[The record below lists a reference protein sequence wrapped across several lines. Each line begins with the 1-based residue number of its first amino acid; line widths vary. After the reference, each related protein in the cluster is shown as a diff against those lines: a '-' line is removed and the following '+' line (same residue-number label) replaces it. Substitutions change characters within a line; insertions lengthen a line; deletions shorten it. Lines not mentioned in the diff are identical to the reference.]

1 MKPRQLEEFLYK
13 CILAKQPI
21 LVVSA
26 PGMGKTDIITT
37 VAEKA
42 KADLIISHPATSS
55 PIDFMGLPLPTGKGD
70 ADFVPIGDL
79 KKLVTAK
86 RLTVFFMDDIGHA
99 PVAVQAAAMQLFRAG
114 RIGQHVVSKHV
125 VIFAATNA
133 AEHRAGIH
141 QMIEPMKSRFK
152 SIVTLENDV
161 DEWVQWAI
169 PAGVPPVLVAF
180 IMWKRN
186 MLCDFQPKPGLEN
199 SPTPRTVE
207 NVGDML
213 KIGIPAGLEYEVIAG
228 TIGEGFATE
237 FVGFLQVQSQLPSI
251 EQALNDPHSIH
262 IANDRPDLIYAL
274 VTSAADA
281 VKPLQMENF
290 VKLVNKFDKPIEV
303 LGMLILRG
311 RGTRFQETP
320 AFVDWAVKN
329 NEYLF

>member
-1 MKPRQLEEFLYK
+1 MKPRQLEELLYK
-13 CILAKQPI
+13 CILAKQSI

-26 PGMGKTDIITT
+26 PGMGKTDIVTAA
-37 VAEKA
+37 AERA

-99 PVAVQAAAMQLFRAG
+99 PTAVQAAAMQLFRAG

-125 VIFAATNA
+125 VILAATNA

-152 SIVTLENDV
+152 SIVKLENDV

-169 PAGVPPVLVAF
+169 PAGVPTVLIAF

-186 MLCDFQPKPGLEN
+186 MLCDFQPKPGFEN

-213 KIGIPAGLEYEVIAG
+213 KTGIPAGCEYEVIAG

-237 FVGFLQVQSQLPSI
+237 FVGFLQIQSQLPSI
-251 EQALNDPHSIH
+251 EQALNDPGSIS

-281 VKPLQMENF
+281 VNPLQMENF
-290 VKLVNKFDKPIEV
+290 VKLVSKFDKPIEV

-311 RGTRFQETP
+311 RGSRFQETP
-320 AFVDWAVKN
+320 AFVEWATRN
-329 NEYLF
+329 NDYLF